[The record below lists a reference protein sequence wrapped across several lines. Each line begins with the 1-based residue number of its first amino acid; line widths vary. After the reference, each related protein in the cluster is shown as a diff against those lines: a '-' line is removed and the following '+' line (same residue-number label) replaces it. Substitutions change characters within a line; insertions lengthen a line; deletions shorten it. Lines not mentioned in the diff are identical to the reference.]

1 MIVDTLLNRA
11 AALLLLC
18 HASVAALAEVPTFRI
33 SQVYSNLDGSV
44 QFIELTEYAGRDG
57 QHRFAGLTLTTK
69 HGDVEK
75 TYTFPSD
82 LPSDRTAHQS
92 VIVAASAHR
101 TLAVGDL
108 YGGAI
113 YLCCYKPTFGELP
126 LRFLSIGPATLD
138 FAGAD
143 RIAWDALPMDGL
155 NAWYRDGVPRRGTVA
170 GPSCPRG
177 VGCASRR
184 SIAQSYVSAIEY
196 YNAERD
202 HYFMT
207 ALAEEIDALDAGR
220 LKGWARTGE
229 SFAISAAPHSVP
241 GVAHAVCRLYIEPAA
256 GDSHFFSAWAD
267 ECAAAPARWSRI
279 TLETAAAFHVLLPDL
294 ATGACPPILTFDVN
308 STGESYPVYRL
319 WNRRADSNHRY
330 TTSLALRAAMIARGY
345 VSEGF
350 GPAGVAMCVP

>member
-18 HASVAALAEVPTFRI
+18 NASVAALAEVPTFRI
-33 SQVYSNLDGSV
+33 SQVFSNLDGSV

-75 TYTFPSD
+75 TFTFPSD
-82 LPSDRTAHQS
+82 LPSDRTAHTT

-101 TLAVGDL
+101 TLAIGDL
-108 YGGAI
+108 HGGGI
-113 YLCCYKPTFGELP
+113 YLCCYRPTFGELP
-126 LRFLSIGPATLD
+126 LRFLRTGPATLD

-143 RIAWDALPMDGL
+143 RIAYDALPVDGL
-155 NAWYRDGVPRRGTVA
+155 GAWYRDGTPRRGTVG
-170 GPSCPRG
+170 GPSCPPG

-184 SIAQSYVSAIEY
+184 AIAQSYVSAIEY
-196 YNAERD
+196 YHAARD

-207 ALAEEIDALDAGR
+207 ALAEEIDALDTGR

-229 SFAISAAPHSVP
+229 SFLISAAPHSFP
-241 GVAHAVCRLYIEPAA
+241 GVTQPVCRLYIEPAT
-256 GDSHFFSAWAD
+256 GDSHFFSAWPD
-267 ECAAAPARWSRI
+267 ECAATQALGSRI
-279 TLETAAAFHVLLPDL
+279 TLETDAAFHVLLPDL
-294 ATGACPPILTFDVN
+294 ATGACPLVLTSDIDGP
-308 STGESYPVYRL
+308 GESRPLYRL
-319 WNRRADSNHRY
+319 WNRRTDSNHRY
-330 TTSLALRAAMIARGY
+330 TTRLDVRAAMIDRGY